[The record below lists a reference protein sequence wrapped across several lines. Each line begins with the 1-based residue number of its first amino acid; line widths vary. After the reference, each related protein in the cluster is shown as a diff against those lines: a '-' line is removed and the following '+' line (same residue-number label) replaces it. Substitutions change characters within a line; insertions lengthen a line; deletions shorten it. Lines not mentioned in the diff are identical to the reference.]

1 MACRTHKALS
11 VWTLAAAFVLLGGLE
26 PCAAADA
33 PLDPKHHLPAASFAY
48 VGDPAD
54 PATWKLPYRHADG
67 SPDGRRLPLAIE
79 AVLGTY
85 RGGHAKI
92 PAASRRKVLETLAAA
107 ARELHRMPPEEA
119 HPRPLYRKLAAALT
133 AR

>member
-1 MACRTHKALS
+1 MARRAAKALS
-11 VWTLAAAFVLLGGLE
+11 ARALAAALLVLAALG
-26 PCAAADA
+26 PCAAADQ

-67 SPDGRRLPLAIE
+67 SADERRLPLAIE

-85 RGGHAKI
+85 RGGHARI
-92 PAASRRKVLETLAAA
+92 PPAARRQVLENLAAA
-107 ARELHRMPPEEA
+107 ARELHRMPPEET
-119 HPRPLYRKLAAALT
+119 HPRPLYRKLAAALA

>member
-1 MACRTHKALS
+1 MRSRILRRAG
-11 VWTLAAAFVLLGGLE
+11 LAAALLLLAASGS
-26 PCAAADA
+26 CAAAADA

-92 PAASRRKVLETLAAA
+92 PPAARHQVLEDLAAA
-107 ARELHRMPPEEA
+107 ARELHRMPPEET
-119 HPRPLYRKLAAALT
+119 HPRPLYRKLAAAIA